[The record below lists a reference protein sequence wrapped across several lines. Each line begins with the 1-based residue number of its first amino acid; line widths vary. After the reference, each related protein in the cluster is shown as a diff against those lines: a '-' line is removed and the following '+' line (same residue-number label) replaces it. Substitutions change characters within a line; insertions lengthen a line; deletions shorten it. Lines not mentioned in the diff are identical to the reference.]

1 MAGEHDP
8 AGAAKEAAA
17 KQAVEL
23 AGTLCLVAIGVVLQ
37 ITQRQA
43 SDPDFIPQL
52 QARAHL
58 WRRRLA
64 RHAEARLARL
74 GIWALAQA
82 ERQRRLADG

>member
-1 MAGEHDP
+1 MAEHDP

-17 KQAVEL
+17 VKAVEL
-23 AGTLCLVAIGVVLQ
+23 ASAVCLIVMAVVLQ
-37 ITQRQA
+37 IAQREA

-52 QARAHL
+52 QARAKL
-58 WRRRLA
+58 WQRRLA

-82 ERQRRLADG
+82 ERQRRMADG

>member
-1 MAGEHDP
+1 MAEHDP

-17 KQAVEL
+17 VQAVQL
-23 AGTLCLVAIGVVLQ
+23 AGAAAFIVIGVAAA
-37 ITQRQA
+37 IAQREA
-43 SDPDFIPQL
+43 SNPDFIPQL
-52 QARAHL
+52 AARARL

-82 ERQRRLADG
+82 ERQRRAADAR

>member
-1 MAGEHDP
+1 MADHDP

-17 KQAVEL
+17 RQAVEL
-23 AGTLCLVAIGVVLQ
+23 AGAVCMIAVAVIFQ
-37 ITQRQA
+37 IAQRQA
-43 SDPDFIPQL
+43 GDPDFMPQL
-52 QARAHL
+52 AARTAL

-82 ERQRRLADG
+82 ERQRRAADAH